1 MERHHAD
8 VIANACAMPKGHIP
22 QRMMPRNPMNRLK
35 EGFKRRRAA
44 INELH
49 FTYKGLMRLLPAIA
63 RRVEPEP
70 LGEELAAEHA
80 EDARNLQHLNDAS
93 VEHGLPP
100 GACVCEEAAELV
112 ENVYHADRVGRTTPG
127 RTLGI
132 VLALKSVRM
141 YLILSWGRL
150 LSALHGDVPPT
161 LQNEAADIQRREA
174 KQHRDLVI
182 LAEQLEHGEV
192 SDEAH
197 KA

>member
-1 MERHHAD
+1 MFQGQTDRRRQA
-8 VIANACAMPKGHIP
+8 IA
-22 QRMMPRNPMNRLK
+22 
-35 EGFKRRRAA
+35 RRRAA

-70 LGEELAAEHA
+70 LGEELVAEHA
-80 EDARNLQHLNDAS
+80 EDARNLQHLHDMS
-93 VEHGLPP
+93 LEHGLPP

-112 ENVYHADRVGRTTPG
+112 ENVYHADRVGREKPR

-132 VLALKSVRM
+132 VLALKAVRM

-150 LSALHGDVPPT
+150 LSALHGVVPPS
-161 LQNEAADIQRREA
+161 LQSGAADMQRREA
-174 KQHRDLVI
+174 KQHHDLVI
-182 LAEQLEHGEV
+182 LAERLEHGDGL
-192 SDEAH
+192 DESH